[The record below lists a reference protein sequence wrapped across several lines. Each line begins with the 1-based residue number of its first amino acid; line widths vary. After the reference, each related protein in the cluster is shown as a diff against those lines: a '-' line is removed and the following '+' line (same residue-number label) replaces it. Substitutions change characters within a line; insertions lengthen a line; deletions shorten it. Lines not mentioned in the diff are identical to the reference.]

1 MSESQRDR
9 VDMVVTVLAAV
20 AFALLIAGCTSKPQM
35 SYFPTA
41 DVQRVADL
49 ALGGIKTTLEI
60 DRVNEV
66 LRLVPVRDGSVI
78 TVPFAI
84 VDTVD
89 YKRSFNAD
97 DSSHVPVFEDKEHWL
112 TVATAWGDYVIE
124 VKRNPERV
132 LAMLAAAG
140 FPISMTAY

>member
-1 MSESQRDR
+1 MSEHQRDW
-9 VDMVVTVLAAV
+9 VDMVITVIAAV
-20 AFALLIAGCTSKPQM
+20 AFSLLIAGCTSRPQM

-41 DVQRVADL
+41 DMQRVTDL
-49 ALGGIKTTLEI
+49 EMGSIGTTLEI

-66 LRLVPVRDGSVI
+66 LRLVPVRDGSVVTI
-78 TVPFAI
+78 PFAI
-84 VDTVD
+84 IDTVD
-89 YKRSFNAD
+89 YKRSYNAD

-112 TVATAWGDYVIE
+112 EIKTAWGDYVLE

-140 FPISMTAY
+140 FPISMTVY